1 MLAELVGQL
10 SYACGTTSKKLLL
23 PREKSSQ
30 WHLKKMGKLV
40 MKKKLNENTQITNM
54 TQITHKTSIY
64 VQMTQNEYRAHKV
77 DTFGKNTN
85 VA

>member
-1 MLAELVGQL
+1 
-10 SYACGTTSKKLLL
+10 
-23 PREKSSQ
+23 
-30 WHLKKMGKLV
+30 
-40 MKKKLNENTQITNM
+40 MKKKINENTQITNM

-85 VA
+85 VAENTHGMCFGEIKKKPGLT